1 MNGINTTL
9 CYLKRGE
16 EYLMLHRVKKEG
28 DLNKDKWI
36 GIGGKFEAGESPE
49 DCLCREVL
57 EETDSPCTA
66 GGTGGLSPLYRTSTA
81 PNICTSLTRR
91 TSPGRS
97 RTATRGIWSGFTG
110 DA

>member
-36 GIGGKFEAGESPE
+36 GIGGKFEAGRAPRTVSAGRCWRRPA
-49 DCLCREVL
+49 
-57 EETDSPCTA
+57 SPCTA
-66 GGTGGLSPLYRTSTA
+66 GGTGDRHLCIGRVRHRVYAPL
-81 PNICTSLTRR
+81 
-91 TSPGRS
+91 
-97 RTATRGIWSGFTG
+97 
-110 DA
+110 

>member
-36 GIGGKFEAGESPE
+36 GIGGKFEAGERLSLPGG
-49 DCLCREVL
+49 
-57 EETDSPCTA
+57 A
-66 GGTGGLSPLYRTSTA
+66 GGDRPHPAQLAVPGDRHLCIGRVRHRVYAPL
-81 PNICTSLTRR
+81 
-91 TSPGRS
+91 
-97 RTATRGIWSGFTG
+97 
-110 DA
+110 

>member
-49 DCLCREVL
+49 D
-57 EETDSPCTA
+57 
-66 GGTGGLSPLYRTSTA
+66 
-81 PNICTSLTRR
+81 
-91 TSPGRS
+91 
-97 RTATRGIWSGFTG
+97 
-110 DA
+110 